1 MLQGQMVNY
10 KSNSKGSKTYYRKY
24 LFPFNYCTYNRHSL
38 LKKATHFNDLKIQRF
53 NVIHSMFP
61 TQP

>member
-1 MLQGQMVNY
+1 MFQGQMVNY

-38 LKKATHFNDLKIQRF
+38 LKKATHFNDLK
-53 NVIHSMFP
+53 SSDLM
-61 TQP
+61 